1 MTTYD
6 GDRVADRVGLWVDEP
21 RDFVR
26 LLQDQPARR
35 VLTCADRPGGMLRP
49 VKIGISTPAVLAVPG
64 VASAWERE
72 AEVGEIR
79 AAWGRPEHDGFTI
92 DPLPV
97 QPTVP
102 IWVGGRT
109 ARSLRRAVTLGT
121 GWMPFGL
128 TRTEIAGLLDG
139 VDLPEDFEVV
149 LATGRAVDPL
159 GDRDRTLRTIDGLAG
174 AGATAIT
181 ASVAAT
187 SARHYGEQLGALIEI
202 AGEAA
207 EVGDR

>member
-1 MTTYD
+1 MTAVLVVPYHRPLAVVKRWSTL
-6 GDRVADRVGLWVDEP
+6 DRLSGGRVVLGVGVGSLREEFELLGSPWADRGAVTDE
-21 RDFVR
+21 R
-26 LLQDQPARR
+26 LA
-35 VLTCADRPGGMLRP
+35 
-49 VKIGISTPAVLAVPG
+49 
-64 VASAWERE
+64 
-72 AEVGEIR
+72 EIR
-79 AAWGRPEHDGFTI
+79 AAWGRPEYDGFTI

-102 IWVGGRT
+102 IRVGGRT

-149 LATGRAVDPL
+149 LATGCAVDPL
-159 GDRDRTLRTIDGLAG
+159 GDRDRTLRTLEGLVG

-187 SARHYGEQLGALIEI
+187 SARHYGEQLAAIIEL
-202 AGEAA
+202 AGEVA